1 MTQEG
6 LSSVNVTSLALFLNA
21 VHCTDQQI
29 HNFYLSNVLSFDPS
43 ASSSG
48 TLNLVLCWSYKIIKI
63 TTQ

>member
-48 TLNLVLCWSYKIIKI
+48 TLNLVLC
-63 TTQ
+63 